1 MNNIKIKV
9 CGMRDAE
16 NIKQLIELPIA
27 YIGFIFYSKSPRFV
41 QEGIPPIVPDGIE
54 KVGVFVNETFTGI
67 MDKVKSYQ
75 LQAIQLHGSEPA
87 TLCATLKAEGLTII
101 KAFGIDETFDW
112 TSLESYLDDVDFFL
126 FDTKSTQHGGTGQ
139 SFSWSELAHYPY
151 ATPYFLSGGL
161 GLDNIKD
168 AFNIN
173 DSRLYALDLNSRFE
187 EQPAVKNIHALTQA
201 LSIIQHEQVS
211 GRQ

>member
-1 MNNIKIKV
+1 
-9 CGMRDAE
+9 MRDAE
-16 NIKQLIELPIA
+16 NIKQLIDLPIA

-41 QEGIPPIVPDGIE
+41 HEGIPPIVPNGIE
-54 KVGVFVNETFTGI
+54 KVGVFVNETFTVI

-75 LQAIQLHGSEPA
+75 LQAVQLHGNEPA
-87 TLCATLKAEGLTII
+87 TLCAALKAEGLAVI

-139 SFSWSELAHYPY
+139 SFSWSALAHYPY

-161 GLDNIKD
+161 GLDNIKE
-168 AFNIN
+168 ALKIN

-187 EQPAVKNIHALTQA
+187 EQPAVKNIHTLTQA